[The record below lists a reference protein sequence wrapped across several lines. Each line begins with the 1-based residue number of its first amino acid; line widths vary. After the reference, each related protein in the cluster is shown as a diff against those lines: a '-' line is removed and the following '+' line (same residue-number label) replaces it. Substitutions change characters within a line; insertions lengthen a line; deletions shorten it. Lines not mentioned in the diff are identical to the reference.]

1 MISYDVEDY
10 DGIGMVMMVMVG
22 ICSEAMMILIMTMIT
37 TKAMRM
43 MMRVAMIKT
52 LHSKFLRP
60 SCLSL
65 LAPCALLASEHAPC
79 SSSQLLVVL
88 NSDAD
93 DDVSDD
99 DDVVDDV
106 GAFFLHQNNMCC
118 AFV

>member
-1 MISYDVEDY
+1 M
-10 DGIGMVMMVMVG
+10 MMMVMVG
-22 ICSEAMMILIMTMIT
+22 ICWEAMMILMMTMIT
-37 TKAMRM
+37 TKAMTM
-43 MMRVAMIKT
+43 SIRVAMIKT
-52 LHSKFLRP
+52 LHSKFLQP

-65 LAPCALLASEHAPC
+65 LAACALLASEHAPC
-79 SSSQLLVVL
+79 WSSQLLVVL

-93 DDVSDD
+93 DDVSDDDDD